1 MRNLFILASVL
12 IFFCVIAP
20 LANAGVTTEPKLIG
34 TYGDWSAYSF
44 KEEGDN
50 ICYILSSPKKA
61 TGAYKKRGEIFATV
75 THRPAEKSL
84 NVFSVIAGYSY
95 KPQTS
100 VTLNID
106 KQKFV
111 LFTQKDSAWA
121 PDPTTDKAI
130 VDAMRK
136 GKVMTVTGTS
146 SKETKT
152 VDTYGLKGTADAFAA
167 IAKAC
172 GITAP

>member
-1 MRNLFILASVL
+1 MRNLFVLTSVL
-12 IFFCVIAP
+12 ILLCLTPSF
-20 LANAGVTTEPKLIG
+20 ANAGMTTDPKLIG

-44 KEEGDN
+44 KEDGN
-50 ICYILSSPKKA
+50 SVCYILSSPKKA
-61 TGAYKKRGEIFATV
+61 AGTYKKRGEIFATV

-121 PDPTTDKAI
+121 PDPTTDKTI
-130 VDAMRK
+130 VEAMRK
-136 GKVMTVTGTS
+136 SKIMTITGTS
-146 SKETKT
+146 SKGTKT
-152 VDTYGLKGTADAFAA
+152 TDTYGLKGTADAFAA
-167 IAKAC
+167 IAKEC
-172 GITAP
+172 ELKTP

>member
-12 IFFCVIAP
+12 IFFCMTSP
-20 LANAGVTTEPKLIG
+20 LANAGMTTEPKLIG

-61 TGAYKKRGEIFATV
+61 AGAYKKRGEIFATV